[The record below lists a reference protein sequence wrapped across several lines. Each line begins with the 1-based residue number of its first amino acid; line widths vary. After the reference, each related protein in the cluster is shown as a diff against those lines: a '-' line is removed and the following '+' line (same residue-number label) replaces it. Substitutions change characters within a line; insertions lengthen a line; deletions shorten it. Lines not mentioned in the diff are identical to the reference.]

1 MYFFVIKILL
11 FFRECLIITAFQN
24 NFLVHILVK
33 TLIRRTYEATKNSSL
48 FDDVLVVTNS
58 EEILKE
64 LKNNQIKFLFDKNQ
78 YQTGTDRIAGVA
90 SDINADIIINVQ
102 GDEPF
107 INAKT
112 IKLII
117 NVFKNDFDKSVGIV
131 SVMTPI
137 SDDLELNNSNNV
149 KVITDK
155 ANNAIYFSRYPI
167 PFKRNINTSVA
178 NKHIGVYAFRKE
190 SLLEFSKL
198 SIGDLEKSE
207 KIEALRLIENNIKI
221 KMIISDEMFVGID
234 TEDDLKKAIKIF
246 SEKDVI

>member
-1 MYFFVIKILL
+1 MDIKLELSQKTVILGSSNSLENLSEINSFNISKKSINRIEDVFKRADLVKFAKSARLNSTRLPNKLL
-11 FFRECLIITAFQN
+11 RDICG
-24 NFLVHILVK
+24 K

-78 YQTGTDRIAGVA
+78 YETGTDRIAGIA

-117 NVFKNDFDKSVGIV
+117 NVFKNDFDKSIGIV

-137 SDDLELNNSNNV
+137 SDDLELNNPNNV

-167 PFKRNINTSVA
+167 PFKRNINTS
-178 NKHIGVYAFRKE
+178 
-190 SLLEFSKL
+190 
-198 SIGDLEKSE
+198 
-207 KIEALRLIENNIKI
+207 
-221 KMIISDEMFVGID
+221 
-234 TEDDLKKAIKIF
+234 
-246 SEKDVI
+246 

>member
-1 MYFFVIKILL
+1 MKIIAVIPARLNSTRLPNKLL
-11 FFRECLIITAFQN
+11 RDIYG
-24 NFLVHILVK
+24 K

-78 YQTGTDRIAGVA
+78 YETGTDRIAGVA

-137 SDDLELNNSNNV
+137 SDDLELNNPNNV

-155 ANNAIYFSRYPI
+155 ANNAVYFSRHPI
-167 PFKRNINTSVA
+167 PFKRNINTSVPH
-178 NKHIGVYAFRKE
+178 KHIGVYAFRKE

-246 SEKDVI
+246 SEKDSI

>member
-1 MYFFVIKILL
+1 MYKILIPARL
-11 FFRECLIITAFQN
+11 NSQRLKRKLLQEVDYKTIIQMTWEACL
-24 NFLVHILVK
+24 K
-33 TLIRRTYEATKNSSL
+33 TDAEE
-48 FDDVLVVTNS
+48 VVVVTDS
-58 EEILKE
+58 DEIFELINNLGGSIFKSKKE
-64 LKNNQIKFLFDKNQ
+64 HSS
-78 YQTGTDRIAGVA
+78 GTDRIQEYVEELKL
-90 SDINADIIINVQ
+90 SDEKLIINVQ

-137 SDDLELNNSNNV
+137 SDDLELNNPNNV

-167 PFKRNINTSVA
+167 PFKRNINTSVPY
-178 NKHIGVYAFRKE
+178 KHIGVYAFRKE

-198 SIGDLEKSE
+198 NIGDLEKSE

-246 SEKDVI
+246 SEKDGI

>member
-1 MYFFVIKILL
+1 MYK
-11 FFRECLIITAFQN
+11 RQ
-24 NFLVHILVK
+24 
-33 TLIRRTYEATKNSSL
+33 
-48 FDDVLVVTNS
+48 
-58 EEILKE
+58 
-64 LKNNQIKFLFDKNQ
+64 
-78 YQTGTDRIAGVA
+78 
-90 SDINADIIINVQ
+90 VQ

-137 SDDLELNNSNNV
+137 SDDLELNNPNNV

-167 PFKRNINTSVA
+167 PFKRNINTSVPH
-178 NKHIGVYAFRKE
+178 KHIGVYAFRKE

-246 SEKDVI
+246 SEKDSI

>member
-1 MYFFVIKILL
+1 MKIIAVIPARLNSTRLPNKLL
-11 FFRECLIITAFQN
+11 RVICG
-24 NFLVHILVK
+24 K

-78 YQTGTDRIAGVA
+78 YETGTDRIAGVA

-137 SDDLELNNSNNV
+137 SDDLELNNPNNV

-155 ANNAIYFSRYPI
+155 ANNAIYFSRHPI
-167 PFKRNINTSVA
+167 PFKRNINTSVPH
-178 NKHIGVYAFRKE
+178 KHIGVYAFRKE

-246 SEKDVI
+246 SEKDDI

>member
-1 MYFFVIKILL
+1 M
-11 FFRECLIITAFQN
+11 
-24 NFLVHILVK
+24 
-33 TLIRRTYEATKNSSL
+33 
-48 FDDVLVVTNS
+48 
-58 EEILKE
+58 
-64 LKNNQIKFLFDKNQ
+64 
-78 YQTGTDRIAGVA
+78 
-90 SDINADIIINVQ
+90 NVQ

-137 SDDLELNNSNNV
+137 SDDLELNNPNNV

-155 ANNAIYFSRYPI
+155 VNNAIYFSRYPI
-167 PFKRNINTSVA
+167 PFKRNINTSVPH
-178 NKHIGVYAFRKE
+178 KHIGVYAFRKE

-246 SEKDVI
+246 SEKDGI

>member
-1 MYFFVIKILL
+1 MKIIAVIPARLNSTRLPNKLL
-11 FFRECLIITAFQN
+11 RDIYG
-24 NFLVHILVK
+24 K

-58 EEILKE
+58 KEILKE

-78 YQTGTDRIAGVA
+78 YETGTDRIAGVA
-90 SDINADIIINVQ
+90 SEINADIIINVQ

-137 SDDLELNNSNNV
+137 SDDLELNNPNNV
-149 KVITDK
+149 KVITDE
-155 ANNAIYFSRYPI
+155 ANNAIYFSRHHI
-167 PFKRNINTSVA
+167 PFKRNINTSVPH
-178 NKHIGVYAFRKE
+178 KHIGVYAFRKE

-221 KMIISDEMFVGID
+221 KMIISNEMFVGID

-246 SEKDVI
+246 SEKDGI

>member
-1 MYFFVIKILL
+1 MKL
-11 FFRECLIITAFQN
+11 
-24 NFLVHILVK
+24 
-33 TLIRRTYEATKNSSL
+33 
-48 FDDVLVVTNS
+48 
-58 EEILKE
+58 
-64 LKNNQIKFLFDKNQ
+64 
-78 YQTGTDRIAGVA
+78 
-90 SDINADIIINVQ
+90 IIINVQ

-137 SDDLELNNSNNV
+137 SDDLELNNPNNV

-167 PFKRNINTSVA
+167 PFKRNINTSVPH
-178 NKHIGVYAFRKE
+178 KHIGVYAFRKE

-246 SEKDVI
+246 SEKDGI

>member
-1 MYFFVIKILL
+1 MKIIAVIPARLNSTRLPNKLL
-11 FFRECLIITAFQN
+11 RDIYG
-24 NFLVHILVK
+24 K

-78 YQTGTDRIAGVA
+78 YETGTDRIAGVA

-131 SVMTPI
+131 SVMTPFL
-137 SDDLELNNSNNV
+137 DDLELNNPNNV

-155 ANNAIYFSRYPI
+155 ANNAVYFSRHPI
-167 PFKRNINTSVA
+167 PFKRNINTSVPY
-178 NKHIGVYAFRKE
+178 KHIGVYAFRKE

-198 SIGDLEKSE
+198 NIGDLEKSE

-246 SEKDVI
+246 SEKDGI

>member
-1 MYFFVIKILL
+1 MKVVAVIPARLNSTRLPNKLL
-11 FFRECLIITAFQN
+11 RDICG
-24 NFLVHILVK
+24 K
-33 TLIRRTYEATKNSSL
+33 TLIRRTYDATKNSRL

-78 YQTGTDRIAGVA
+78 YETGTDRIAGVA

-107 INAKT
+107 IKEKT
-112 IKLII
+112 IESII
-117 NVFKNDFDKSVGIV
+117 NVFKNDNDKSIGIV

-137 SDDLELNNSNNV
+137 LDNLELNNPNNV

-155 ANNAIYFSRYPI
+155 ANNAIYFSRYPV
-167 PFKRNINTSVA
+167 PFKKNINTSVA
-178 NKHIGVYAFRKE
+178 HKHIGVYAFRKE
-190 SLLEFSKL
+190 SLLKFSEL

-221 KMIISDEMFVGID
+221 KMIISNEMFVGID

-246 SEKDVI
+246 SEKDSI

>member
-1 MYFFVIKILL
+1 MKIIAVIPARLNSTRLPNKLL
-11 FFRECLIITAFQN
+11 RDIYG
-24 NFLVHILVK
+24 K

-78 YQTGTDRIAGVA
+78 YETGTDRIAGVA

-131 SVMTPI
+131 SVMTPF
-137 SDDLELNNSNNV
+137 SDDLELNNPNNV

-155 ANNAIYFSRYPI
+155 ANNAVYFSRHPI
-167 PFKRNINTSVA
+167 PFKRNINTSVPY
-178 NKHIGVYAFRKE
+178 KHIGVYAFRKE

-198 SIGDLEKSE
+198 NIGDLEKSE

-246 SEKDVI
+246 SEKDGI

>member
-1 MYFFVIKILL
+1 M
-11 FFRECLIITAFQN
+11 TS
-24 NFLVHILVK
+24 
-33 TLIRRTYEATKNSSL
+33 TKC
-48 FDDVLVVTNS
+48 
-58 EEILKE
+58 K
-64 LKNNQIKFLFDKNQ
+64 
-78 YQTGTDRIAGVA
+78 TGTDRIFEISKKIKAK
-90 SDINADIIINVQ
+90 IYINVQ

-137 SDDLELNNSNNV
+137 SDDLELNNPNNV

-167 PFKRNINTSVA
+167 PFKRNINTSVPH
-178 NKHIGVYAFRKE
+178 KHIGVYAFRKE

-246 SEKDVI
+246 SEKDSI

>member
-1 MYFFVIKILL
+1 MKIIAVIPARLNSTRLPNKLL
-11 FFRECLIITAFQN
+11 RDIYG
-24 NFLVHILVK
+24 K

-78 YQTGTDRIAGVA
+78 YETGTDRIAGIA

-107 INAKT
+107 INEKT

-131 SVMTPI
+131 SVMTPFL
-137 SDDLELNNSNNV
+137 DDLELNNPNNV

-155 ANNAIYFSRYPI
+155 ANNAVYFSRHPI
-167 PFKRNINTSVA
+167 PFKRNINTSVPY
-178 NKHIGVYAFRKE
+178 KHIGVYAFRKE

-198 SIGDLEKSE
+198 NIGDLEKSE

-246 SEKDVI
+246 SEKDSI

>member
-1 MYFFVIKILL
+1 MFIRDDLVI
-11 FFRECLIITAFQN
+11 
-24 NFLVHILVK
+24 V
-33 TLIRRTYEATKNSSL
+33 
-48 FDDVLVVTNS
+48 
-58 EEILKE
+58 
-64 LKNNQIKFLFDKNQ
+64 
-78 YQTGTDRIAGVA
+78 
-90 SDINADIIINVQ
+90 NVQ

-137 SDDLELNNSNNV
+137 SDDLELNNPNNV

-167 PFKRNINTSVA
+167 PFKRNINTSA
-178 NKHIGVYAFRKE
+178 PHKHIGVYAFRKE

-246 SEKDVI
+246 SEKDSI

>member
-1 MYFFVIKILL
+1 MKIIAVIPARLNSTRLPNKLL
-11 FFRECLIITAFQN
+11 RDICG
-24 NFLVHILVK
+24 K
-33 TLIRRTYEATKNSSL
+33 TLIRRTYEATKNSRL

-78 YQTGTDRIAGVA
+78 YETGTDRIAGIA

-137 SDDLELNNSNNV
+137 SDDLELNNPNNV

-167 PFKRNINTSVA
+167 PFKRNINTSVPH
-178 NKHIGVYAFRKE
+178 KHIGVYAFRKE

-246 SEKDVI
+246 SEKDGI